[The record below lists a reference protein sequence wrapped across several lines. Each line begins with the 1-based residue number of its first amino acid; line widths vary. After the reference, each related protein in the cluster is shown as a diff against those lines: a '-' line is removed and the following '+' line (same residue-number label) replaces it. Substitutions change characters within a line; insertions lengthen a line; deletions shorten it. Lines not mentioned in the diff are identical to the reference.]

1 MNDCPT
7 ELRVRDIM
15 TTILGEIPEGD
26 FMRSDVPTW
35 DSLKHMQM
43 VFALEDSFDCQF
55 TEDQIPE
62 LDSLGKIVEALRK
75 IDEA

>member
-1 MNDCPT
+1 MNDCPN

-15 TTILGEIPEGD
+15 TTILGEIPDGD

-35 DSLKHMQM
+35 DSLKHMQV
-43 VFALEDSFDCQF
+43 VFALEDAFDCQF

-62 LDSLGKIVEALRK
+62 LDSLEKIVEALRK
-75 IDEA
+75 TDEA